1 MTGYSATAA
10 FLRIPPNVYSDY
22 GRRLPAHFQ
31 EIVIYSP
38 RAANAA
44 RISQK

>member
-1 MTGYSATAA
+1 MTGRSATAA

-22 GRRLPAHFQ
+22 GGRLPGRFQ
-31 EIVIYSP
+31 KIVIYSP
-38 RAANAA
+38 GAANAA

>member
-1 MTGYSATAA
+1 MTGRAADAA

-22 GRRLPAHFQ
+22 GRCLTAHFQ
-31 EIVIYSP
+31 EIVISSP